1 MKLDDIKLL
10 VVPVLKKYNIT
21 KAGVFG
27 SYAKGRASETSDI
40 DLLVELTYPFSL
52 LDFVGVKLE
61 LEEILGKNVDLV
73 EYQAIKPII
82 RDSILNSEIRIYG

>member
-1 MKLDDIKLL
+1 MKLDDIKSL
-10 VVPVLKKYNIT
+10 VVPVLKKHNIT